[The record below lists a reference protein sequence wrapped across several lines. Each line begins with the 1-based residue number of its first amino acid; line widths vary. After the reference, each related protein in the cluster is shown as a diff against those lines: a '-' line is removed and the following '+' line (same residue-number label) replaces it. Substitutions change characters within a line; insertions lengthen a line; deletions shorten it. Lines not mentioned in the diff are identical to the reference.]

1 MALFIPG
8 MHCRLCGEAIESEDD
23 AKLFPLFTGNE
34 ADPLFIFSDA
44 VTHKTCF
51 EQDPRHDF
59 ASLRLADFSA
69 SQKKRPRICLVCGLQ
84 IASPDDFFGVG
95 HLTDAPESALYKWN
109 YAQFHRSCL
118 PHWAELPRF
127 IQLGVC
133 ELKAGRWRGKAM
145 EQLIDEMRLSMPDKV
160 KA

>member
-8 MHCRLCGEAIESEDD
+8 MHCRLCGEAIRSQDD

-34 ADPLFIFSDA
+34 ADPLFIFSGA
-44 VTHKTCF
+44 VTHKICF

-59 ASLRLADFSA
+59 GSLRLADFSA
-69 SQKKRPRICLVCGLQ
+69 SQKKRPRTCLVCGMQ

-95 HLTDAPESALYKWN
+95 HLTDDPESILYKWN

-118 PHWAELPRF
+118 PHWAELSRF
-127 IQLGVC
+127 IELGVR
-133 ELKAGRWRGKAM
+133 ELKADRWRGEAM
-145 EQLIDEMRLSMPDKV
+145 EQLIHVMRGSMPDKV